1 MTRDWRSVVRAHVP
15 HLELEREPEIL
26 DELSQHLSDLYDE
39 AIADGQP
46 ADEAFRI
53 ACTALPRERERL
65 AHDLVT
71 ARRSLPALIAD
82 RWTGAEEKDS
92 GSRFTK
98 NVKRLPESFRRV
110 IVYALKS
117 LRRAP
122 GYTLVTLL
130 TLALGIGAN
139 SAIFAAVDTIL
150 LRPMPYAHADRLVVP
165 LSVHAA
171 RGIDTSSVSYASRCS
186 RRS

>member
-1 MTRDWRSVVRAHVP
+1 MRRD
-15 HLELEREPEIL
+15 
-26 DELSQHLSDLYDE
+26 
-39 AIADGQP
+39 
-46 ADEAFRI
+46 
-53 ACTALPRERERL
+53 
-65 AHDLVT
+65 
-71 ARRSLPALIAD
+71 
-82 RWTGAEEKDS
+82 
-92 GSRFTK
+92 
-98 NVKRLPESFRRV
+98 

-122 GYTLVTLL
+122 GYTIVTLL

-171 RGIDTSSVSYASRCS
+171 RDIDTSSVSYADYVDWRQAIGHLRGRRAVAADH
-186 RRS
+186 RRSHGARTARTDSGGSGLGRILPAS